1 MGISCA
7 TGEEHMEWLKK
18 IKLYFA
24 EVWGEVKPR
33 EGRVSWPS
41 QDEIW
46 GSTWVVVVTVAI
58 LGLYLGL
65 LDLGVGYVMTWILGV

>member
-1 MGISCA
+1 
-7 TGEEHMEWLKK
+7 MEWLKK
-18 IKLYFA
+18 IKLYFS
-24 EVWGEVKPR
+24 EVWGEVRPG

-41 QDEIW
+41 REEIW